1 MNVGNIKVNAPGGEW
16 LMDPYDFTIDSP
28 VATSIEVALN
38 ANTNVTEQ
46 TASSNTS
53 GYGTQ
58 SSGSGDINIDTPI
71 AWDTAASLTL
81 DSSQGIN
88 INSTITVTA
97 NGTLNLNY
105 NGYGQA
111 SRGDD
116 EGGINFPLGSS
127 GFTGNIQFTG
137 TFGGNPSGSLTING
151 TSYTLVNANN
161 LGLVGITGNYSHY
174 ALVTN
179 ITVPSGFTPISLGF
193 GDDFNGLGHTI
204 SGFAFTPPPNTY
216 DWDVGL
222 FDSIPIDGGVEN
234 LGVTNVDIH
243 GSKDATIDKAAGL
256 AVINYGE
263 VLNCYSTGYVH
274 GWDDTGGLVAD
285 NDGLVVNSYST
296 ANVTGFGDIGGLV
309 GVNDVSF
316 QGYTG
321 IILNSYATGS
331 VSGTVV
337 VGGLAGGNSKDG
349 LDYAEIIDSYST
361 GSVIGIPRII
371 NELVLPN
378 GDTKPIIGV
387 VDIGGLVGGNYGIIS
402 NSYWSVPKNSVPTVP
417 TNVPSTPSTP
427 ISTPVVNPIAHSH
440 IPYKTYALR
449 HNMHYPNNINVM
461 KCHCTL
467 SPKQS
472 SKFDKGIVKIGG
484 EVAGKA
490 GVKLFN
496 KFIKKTTG
504 LRWSI
509 PKNVLKKAVPNNGG
523 GPT

>member
-111 SRGDD
+111 SRGD
-116 EGGINFPLGSS
+116 GGTINFLMGSS

-137 TFGGNPSGSLTING
+137 TSVGNPSGSLTING

-161 LGLVGITGNYSHY
+161 LGLVGNTGNYSHY
-174 ALVTN
+174 ALATN
-179 ITVPSGFTPISLGF
+179 ITVPSGFTPISLGL

-204 SGFAFTPPPNTY
+204 SGFVFTPPPNTY
-216 DWDVGL
+216 GSNAGL
-222 FDSIPIDGGVEN
+222 FDSIDGSVEN
-234 LGVTNVDIH
+234 LGVTNVDIY
-243 GSKDATIDKAAGL
+243 GSKDTTIASAAGL

-263 VLNCYSTGYVH
+263 VSNCYSTGYVD
-274 GWDDTGGLVAD
+274 GWNDVGGLVAD
-285 NDGLVVNSYST
+285 NYGVVVNSYST
-296 ANVTGFGDIGGLV
+296 ANVTGFEDIGGLV

-496 KFIKKTTG
+496 KFIKKK
-504 LRWSI
+504 R
-509 PKNVLKKAVPNNGG
+509 
-523 GPT
+523 